1 MLRYFVIF
9 LFLFWGALRT
19 NYKPHVVY
27 MQLVSRRFLQKR
39 KRRKNKKIYII
50 LRFFFDNIEYY
61 VYNMTNCTIPIMGLY
76 LIIHC
81 KVYNLSQFFL
91 FMQNANANANIY
103 FIVNIIS
110 HLTSL
115 DFPMGNTNKATW
127 AGWNSLTSV

>member
-1 MLRYFVIF
+1 MLFTCS
-9 LFLFWGALRT
+9 LFPMILAKKERGAR
-19 NYKPHVVY
+19 
-27 MQLVSRRFLQKR
+27 M
-39 KRRKNKKIYII
+39 KKISYV
-50 LRFFFDNIEYY
+50 FFFDNIAYY
-61 VYNMTNCTIPIMGLY
+61 VYNITNCTIPIMGLY

-127 AGWNSLTSV
+127 AGWNS